1 MDTYSLNEIEAMG
14 KRAARGAG
22 LHWGYAEEAGKA
34 ARWLA
39 QKNLPG
45 PEMLVA
51 CLDEFDGVSYCDLA
65 PSSIDDIWHN
75 DLKKH
80 CPLITGPI
88 LCDYASGFI
97 SNPIIEYRSISH
109 PLLLAPYLAVV
120 STIIGKTINL
130 SWEDVRIYVSQANC
144 QIDGQCDALTIARV
158 DLATCQV
165 SEFSEFGIAKNQNGR
180 VIDSEIWAQL
190 STFSYRTYAPATEA
204 SRLSG
209 AGAGVSDND

>member
-14 KRAARGAG
+14 KRAGKGAG

-39 QKNLPG
+39 QKDLPG
-45 PEMLVA
+45 PELLAA
-51 CLDEFDGVSYCDLA
+51 CLDEFDSVSYSDLA
-65 PSSIDDIWHN
+65 PSSINDIWRN
-75 DLKKH
+75 NLKIH

-88 LCDYASGFI
+88 LCDYANGLT
-97 SNPIIEYRSISH
+97 SNPIIEYRSISY
-109 PLLLAPYLAVV
+109 PLLLAPYLSVV
-120 STIIGKTINL
+120 STIIGETIKL
-130 SWEDVRIYVSQANC
+130 SWEDIQIYVSQANC
-144 QIDGQCDALTIARV
+144 QIDGQCDALTIARA
-158 DLATCQV
+158 DYATCQV
-165 SEFSEFGIAKNQNGR
+165 SKFSEFGIAQNQKGR
-180 VIDSEIWAQL
+180 VIDSEIWAKL